1 MRSFLLFGLV
11 ASVTVTFTNCQGSKV
26 DKQAASATTC
36 DPASK
41 TVRTVTDVAGVVYQ
55 DKPSQRYRI
64 HAAQAGTVDV
74 VDVGVVCGTLPSEL
88 QKDGTKVVFSG
99 TYKEYGT
106 PPSAP
111 AGTTFYNL
119 ELTKVAAQ

>member
-1 MRSFLLFGLV
+1 MRISAFLGLI
-11 ASVTVTFTNCQGSKV
+11 ASVTVTLTNCQGSKV
-26 DKQAASATTC
+26 DKQAASTTAC

-55 DKPSQRYRI
+55 DKTSQRYQI
-64 HAAQAGTVDV
+64 HAAQTGTIDV

-88 QKDGTKVVFSG
+88 QKEGTKVVFSG